1 MKKTFLFLTCILM
14 LCSMSDCEKDNAYYR
29 SNALD
34 FNFTT
39 AESGSGTLFT
49 ATADDLTERQ
59 TGDRTLLFGADVH
72 GESLPDG
79 LSVTGITISLGT
91 RRPIEAGMVYS
102 HGNDGTSLKA
112 ILEYSGED
120 GMEHSAESS
129 GGTLKTVIQHDR
141 YAAGTFCFNF
151 SLPVYGPDGS
161 IIKTE
166 PCRITDGFFSIYM
179 LHPDKIT
186 QD

>member
-59 TGDRTLLFGADVH
+59 TGDRTMLFGADVH

-91 RRPIEAGMVYS
+91 RRPIEAGMAYS
-102 HGNDGTSLKA
+102 HGNDGTSLNLS
-112 ILEYSGED
+112 ILNRASADSMGMDFDLNPLSPEEY
-120 GMEHSAESS
+120 
-129 GGTLKTVIQHDR
+129 Q
-141 YAAGTFCFNF
+141 F
-151 SLPVYGPDGS
+151 VY
-161 IIKTE
+161 
-166 PCRITDGFFSIYM
+166 CV
-179 LHPDKIT
+179 
-186 QD
+186 